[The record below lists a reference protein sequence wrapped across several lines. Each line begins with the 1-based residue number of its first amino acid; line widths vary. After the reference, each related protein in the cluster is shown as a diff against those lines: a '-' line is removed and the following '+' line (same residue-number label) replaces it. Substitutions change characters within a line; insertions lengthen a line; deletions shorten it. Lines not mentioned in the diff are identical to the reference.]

1 MKAIIADTTPLYGAI
16 DTSDQYHSRAQ
27 AELRR
32 IESEDLTVII
42 SFPVYIETY
51 SLLLY
56 RLGFEQATHFTQN
69 CLESANLINPT
80 EDQYFAAIAKAKQFP
95 DQTITIVDALTAI
108 ISIELDLPVWSYD
121 YQYNAGESMEITLKC
136 QLKPSKPSEKET
148 TQVS

>member
-1 MKAIIADTTPLYGAI
+1 LKGIIADTTPLYGAI

-69 CLESANLINPT
+69 CLESANLLNPT

-121 YQYNAGESMEITLKC
+121 YHFDIMRVK
-136 QLKPSKPSEKET
+136 
-148 TQVS
+148 VWR

>member
-1 MKAIIADTTPLYGAI
+1 LKAIIADTTPLYGAI
-16 DTSDQYHSRAQ
+16 DTTDQYHSRAQ

-56 RLGFEQATHFTQN
+56 RLGFEQANHFTQN

-121 YQYNAGESMEITLKC
+121 YHFDIMRVK
-136 QLKPSKPSEKET
+136 
-148 TQVS
+148 VWR